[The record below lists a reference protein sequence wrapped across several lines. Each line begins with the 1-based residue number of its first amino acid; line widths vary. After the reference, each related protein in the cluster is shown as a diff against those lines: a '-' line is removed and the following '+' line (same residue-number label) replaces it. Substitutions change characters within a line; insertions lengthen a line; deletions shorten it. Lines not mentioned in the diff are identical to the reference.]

1 MATTEA
7 TPDRGF
13 RRAMLCGAGGFL
25 ACLVL
30 LTAFGGGAP
39 PPESEGR
46 LLFSCLAPAVVAG
59 LIVKG
64 RRWSWARV
72 TAVYLVTAAAL
83 ALFTVLPRLKETGF

>member
-1 MATTEA
+1 MATIEA
-7 TPDRGF
+7 RPDRGF
-13 RRAMLCGAGGFL
+13 RRAMWCGAGGFL

-30 LTAFGGGAP
+30 LSAWSGGPP

-46 LLFSCLAPAVVAG
+46 LLFSCLAPAVVTG

-72 TAVYLVTAAAL
+72 AAVYLVTAVTL
-83 ALFTVLPRLKETGF
+83 ALLAARRG